1 MIKKLIFV
9 KNFFLFQLLLFPLGG
24 LCLDLNFVE
33 TKPGLFVHFG
43 KHEDSNQ
50 KNLGDIANISFL
62 VGKNSVMVVDTG
74 SSPLIGRKI
83 IDAIKKKTK
92 KPISH
97 VVITHA
103 HPDHFLGLSSFAKE
117 KNIQKIIGHEKLGR
131 SLVLNFDF
139 YVNQLFE
146 STKDKSLKEAFLVLP
161 NVTVK
166 TGEKINIDL
175 GNRIIEIKAWRSGHT
190 DNDLS
195 VYDKKNNTILTENV
209 FVHRTP
215 SIVASVVG
223 WKTTLEEMLEMD
235 FKFIIPGH
243 GEIKKKEEAIL
254 PMLNYFNA
262 LISKVRKFHSENK
275 DLDYVIKNTLSENK
289 SNWLLYEE
297 YHQRNVSRVFSEL
310 EWE

>member
-1 MIKKLIFV
+1 MFKKLFFV
-9 KNFFLFQLLLFPLGG
+9 KRFFLFQLLLFPLKGF
-24 LCLDLNFVE
+24 CLDLNFIE

-50 KNLGDIANISFL
+50 KNLGDIANISYL

-74 SSPLIGRKI
+74 SSPVIGRKI

-92 KPISH
+92 KPISY

-117 KNIQKIIGHEKLGR
+117 KTIKKIIGHEKLGR
-131 SLVLNFDF
+131 SLILNFDF

-161 NVTVK
+161 NETVK
-166 TGEKINIDL
+166 SGEKINIDL
-175 GNRIIEIKAWRSGHT
+175 GNRMIEIKAWRSGHT

-195 VYDKKNNTILTENV
+195 VYDKKNKTILTENV

-215 SIVASVVG
+215 SIVASIVG
-223 WKTTLEEMLEMD
+223 WKATLEEMLEMD

-243 GEIKKKEEAIL
+243 GEIKEKEEAIL

-275 DLDYVIKNTLSENK
+275 DLDYVIKNTLTENK
-289 SNWLLYEE
+289 FNWLLYEE